1 MSNKERNIKVKTS
14 AADKAVIIFSYIF
27 VGIIAVACF
36 IPLLMVLS
44 VSFSNN
50 TAVVQKG
57 YSIFPRDF
65 TLNTYMYLFVHSGMR
80 ILRSYGVTIFVTVVG
95 TAIALVVTSMCSFA
109 LSNKNLKYRNAISF
123 FCNFTIIFSAGL
135 IPWYY
140 VCVNWYGFS
149 NNFRSLIVPQ
159 ILSMFNMFLL
169 RTYFSQVPF
178 SLYESARIDGASYFT
193 IWHKIAIP
201 LTKTGIMTVGMMY
214 ALCYWNDWW
223 NALMFVD
230 NRDYFPLQYYLYN
243 ILSNVN
249 AISSGRIPAGAA
261 ANIQLPSETV
271 KMAVTIVTIGP
282 IIFLY
287 PFIQRYFVDGIMTG
301 AVKE

>member
-1 MSNKERNIKVKTS
+1 MSNKERNVKVKTS

-149 NNFRSLIVPQ
+149 NNFWSLIVPQ

-178 SLYESARIDGASYFT
+178 SLYESARIYYRYKKF
-193 IWHKIAIP
+193 KI
-201 LTKTGIMTVGMMY
+201 
-214 ALCYWNDWW
+214 
-223 NALMFVD
+223 
-230 NRDYFPLQYYLYN
+230 
-243 ILSNVN
+243 
-249 AISSGRIPAGAA
+249 
-261 ANIQLPSETV
+261 
-271 KMAVTIVTIGP
+271 
-282 IIFLY
+282 
-287 PFIQRYFVDGIMTG
+287 
-301 AVKE
+301 